1 MEGFTVN
8 ELVKQGAE
16 SDFIE
21 GTFRN
26 AEDPPPVERVVARGY
41 ATLPPRPSPPPM
53 PPSTGGR
60 YVYPKRK
67 TISPY
72 MPDWAVYMTIVGFAL
87 VAWWFFS
94 MLHAEQAITGP

>member
-1 MEGFTVN
+1 MN

-16 SDFIE
+16 SDYIE

-41 ATLPPRPSPPPM
+41 ATIPPRPSPPP
-53 PPSTGGR
+53 PPVTTGR

-67 TISPY
+67 PISPY
-72 MPDWAVYMTIVGFAL
+72 APDWLLFMTLIGTVL
-87 VAWWFFS
+87 VVLWFFS
-94 MLHAEQAITGP
+94 MLQHAQGITGP